1 MTSKQELI
9 KDLFFVR
16 EDCFARQFLQQ
27 NGKKGFVCVKETLT
41 TELLQDHLDQ
51 KDFLGTYNL
60 DTQNK
65 VKWGV
70 FDFDLNTSEDFSNA
84 KSLYSFL
91 KKKGFNPLMEMSR
104 GGNYKV
110 HVWIFSKELIP
121 ASQMK
126 AFLERA
132 CQKSGVTP
140 HEIFPKQTELDE
152 KGFGNLLKLPLGL
165 HLVTKER
172 SVFLDD
178 NFQEMDD
185 FKALLL
191 ASKNKDTIP
200 LLQKEISRSESEQV
214 YQNSDKA
221 IQLKGPHEWDS
232 FFETTLKTELP
243 SGISKDVKIGSREAG
258 INNNILKNLARW
270 LYEKG
275 YDEEELQTKIK
286 PLFLQYG
293 RSQASFNNLKGW
305 FKKCL
310 KGDILEINRSEL
322 QKWCENYFPELIKK
336 LPSLNPQEEKI
347 TLNVYT
353 DSDLKDYQ
361 PEPVFWLIED
371 EIPKSEIGLLVGKR
385 GMRKTFTALAQVI
398 SITSGKSFLG
408 DKIPERKKVL
418 YIDEEGG
425 QNEIAKRTKLI
436 KAGMGITES
445 LDISFLSFENL
456 KLNNISSPKYK
467 IFEEFVLELKPDLI
481 VVDTLQRVLS
491 IEVDRDNQGISEF
504 FTGVVRSLTKRIG
517 CSWLFIHHMR
527 KGNSQY
533 KPEDQLDEIRGG
545 SELVNYCRFVLMC
558 EEPKKTRAKEEKNLV
573 VFSVLKMS
581 NSQIPP
587 AKVFEFISDENSIRM
602 NYLGTPEEVL
612 NTEAKIAGAI
622 KNFILEKEMT
632 GEFRTKDILENW
644 EQIGFKKSSLHIG
657 LRWLESNQEI
667 VKEKRGFWRLSSD
680 EEV

>member
-1 MTSKQELI
+1 MTPKQELI

-16 EDCFARQFLQQ
+16 EDCYARQYLLQ
-27 NGKKGFVCVKETLT
+27 NGKKAFACVKEPLT

-60 DTQNK
+60 DIQNK

-70 FDFDLNTSEDFSNA
+70 FDFDLNTSDDFSNA
-84 KSLYSFL
+84 KILYSFL
-91 KKKGFNPLMEMSR
+91 KESGFNPLIEKSA
-104 GGNYKV
+104 GGEFKV
-110 HVWIFSKELIP
+110 HIWIFSKELIP
-121 ASQMK
+121 AVQMK
-126 AFLERA
+126 DFLERA

-140 HEIFPKQTELDE
+140 HEIFPKQTELDSG
-152 KGFGNLLKLPLGL
+152 GFGNLLKLPLGL

-178 NFQEMDD
+178 KFQIMDD
-185 FKALLL
+185 FKALLI
-191 ASKNKDTIP
+191 ASKNKDNIP
-200 LLQKEISRSESEQV
+200 VFKKEQKEISYNPIKQKS
-214 YQNSDKA
+214 
-221 IQLKGPHEWDS
+221 PHEWDS

-243 SGISKDVKIGSREAG
+243 SGISKDVKIGTREAG

-275 YDEEELQTKIK
+275 YTEEELQTKIK

-310 KGDILEINRSEL
+310 KGDILEINRYEL
-322 QKWCENYFPELIKK
+322 QEWCENYFPELIKK
-336 LPSLNPQEEKI
+336 LPSLNSQEEKT

-361 PEPVFWLIED
+361 PEPVSWLIED

-398 SITSGKSFLG
+398 SITSGKTFLG
-408 DKIPERKKVL
+408 DKIPEKKKVL

-481 VVDTLQRVLS
+481 VVDTLQRILS

-558 EEPKKTRAKEEKNLV
+558 EEPKKTRAKEEKSLV